1 MSKQFLINGTFQKIS
16 PFDRAFQYG
25 DGIFRTFIV
34 ENKKPRHWKY
44 HYKKIVEDCRAIK
57 ITPPKESALLS
68 DIQLLFK
75 AKKRAVGKF
84 IISRG
89 VSERGYKFNDTITHN
104 RFLIKTKM
112 PIYPKEY
119 FKFGVD
125 LTVCKQR
132 LHPSVLSGVKHLN
145 RLENIMARQEWKS
158 DQYADGILLDSDGNV
173 IECISSNIFMRIGK
187 VIYTPKISDIG
198 IKGVTRE
205 LIIKIS
211 SQLGFK
217 VKEAIFS
224 LNKLLEADEVLI
236 TNSLFGVLQVKKIK
250 NISWKHQNSSSLFN
264 QALESLN
271 T

>member
-1 MSKQFLINGTFQKIS
+1 MPSYPK
-16 PFDRAFQYG
+16 A
-25 DGIFRTFIV
+25 IFR
-34 ENKKPRHWKY
+34 
-44 HYKKIVEDCRAIK
+44 
-57 ITPPKESALLS
+57 S
-68 DIQLLFK
+68 
-75 AKKRAVGKF
+75 
-84 IISRG
+84 G
-89 VSERGYKFNDTITHN
+89 VNLY
-104 RFLIKTKM
+104 
-112 PIYPKEY
+112 
-119 FKFGVD
+119 
-125 LTVCKQR
+125 VCKHK
-132 LHPSVLSGVKHLN
+132 LNPTVLSGVKHLN

-250 NISWKHQNSSSLFN
+250 NISWKHQDSASLFN
-264 QALESLN
+264 QSLESLN